1 MGVSRHTDEE
11 TAVIT
16 EARAEACRRVKRDL
30 LDKVS
35 HGSVVVGTIDALC
48 RELGVTTTELRGV
61 LRELLEVR
69 VIAVSAESSGRLI
82 IRLER
87 RAATSVPPV
96 PPRPDRR
103 KVKSD
108 IWIL

>member
-1 MGVSRHTDEE
+1 
-11 TAVIT
+11 
-16 EARAEACRRVKRDL
+16 VKRDL

-48 RELGVTTTELRGV
+48 HELGVTTTELRGV
-61 LRELLEVR
+61 LRELLEAR
-69 VIAVSAESSGRLI
+69 AIAVSAEPSGRLV

-87 RAATSVPPV
+87 RAARSISPV

-103 KVKSD
+103 KAKSD